1 MAVPVEVQGMA
12 EFRRALR
19 AMGPEWTRE
28 LTKVHRTVALKV
40 AAGAQS
46 RAASMGGVHRRAAP
60 AIKGYAN
67 KMNARVGVSP
77 GAKTRMANV
86 ALWGAK
92 RHTGWYAN
100 ARYSDGPAQHPA
112 WVGNTWDV
120 GVPGGGPYAINATV
134 AAMTPTII
142 ADFER
147 MIDELARRAFP
158 S

>member
-1 MAVPVEVQGMA
+1 MA

-86 ALWGAK
+86 AFWGAK